1 VGVAEVGFK
10 LEVDLADALSGEL
23 VPAAHGG
30 HSDLLTIGPAGHHLK
45 GGPLSV
51 GGGEA
56 LGQPTPKEGGGVC
69 DGVSLSLFKLEEAP
83 AGPDVAY
90 TPIRL
95 AASIVAAM
103 QDEGMLHGLTWEPH
117 AGGGAIVQA
126 LEDARV
132 KWVAST
138 LEPADS
144 RTLTRRFG
152 REIPARDALL
162 PCPWTPFTV
171 LGNPPFSSA
180 GEHVRAALR
189 AVQARPVW

>member
-1 VGVAEVGFK
+1 MS
-10 LEVDLADALSGEL
+10 L
-23 VPAAHGG
+23 
-30 HSDLLTIGPAGHHLK
+30 
-45 GGPLSV
+45 PLF
-51 GGGEA
+51 E
-56 LGQPTPKEGGGVC
+56 
-69 DGVSLSLFKLEEAP
+69 LEEAP

-90 TPIRL
+90 TPARL
-95 AASIVAAM
+95 ATSIVAAM
-103 QDEGMLHGLTWEPH
+103 QDEGMLHSLTWEPH

-126 LEDARV
+126 LDDARV
-132 KWVAST
+132 DWVAST

-144 RTLTRRFG
+144 RTLSRRFG

-189 AVQARPVW
+189 AVQARSVWTVAMILPISFGCRQKHADVFCDVHWSLWPIGPRPTFTGPGRTEDGTAKTDVGLYVWNHRPVASRVISW

>member
-1 VGVAEVGFK
+1 MS
-10 LEVDLADALSGEL
+10 L
-23 VPAAHGG
+23 
-30 HSDLLTIGPAGHHLK
+30 
-45 GGPLSV
+45 PLF
-51 GGGEA
+51 E
-56 LGQPTPKEGGGVC
+56 
-69 DGVSLSLFKLEEAP
+69 LEEAP

-90 TPIRL
+90 TPARL
-95 AASIVAAM
+95 AASIVAAL
-103 QDEGMLHGLTWEPH
+103 QNEGMLHGLTWEPH

-144 RTLTRRFG
+144 RTLSRRFG

-180 GEHVRAALR
+180 GEHIRAALR
-189 AVQARPVW
+189 AVQARPVWTVAMVLPISFACRQKHADVFCDVHWSLWPIGPRPTFTGPGRTEDGTAKTDVGLYVWNHRPVAARVISW